1 MIEYIT
7 GKIAALSPTTAVI
20 ETAGGVAYSLN
31 ITLPV
36 YTELNG
42 KSEARLLV
50 HESIREDTWTLYG
63 FLQARERELFRAL
76 IGVSGVGAATAII
89 ILSALPIADL
99 EQVISSGDESRLK
112 RVKGIGQKTAQRII
126 VDLRDKI
133 QISGESTPAVIN
145 ANNTEA
151 YEEALAALQM
161 LGFQKQPSQK
171 VLNKLF
177 DGDPSIKV
185 ETAIKKALAM
195 L

>member
-7 GKIAALSPTTAVI
+7 GKIAALSPTAAVI

-50 HESIREDTWTLYG
+50 HESIREDAWTLYG

-76 IGVSGVGAATAII
+76 IGVSGVGSATAMI

-99 EQVISSGDESRLK
+99 EQVISTGDESRLK

-133 QISGESTPAVIN
+133 QISGEGAPAVIN
-145 ANNTEA
+145 ATNSEA

-171 VLNKLF
+171 ALNKLF
-177 DGDPSIKV
+177 DADPAIKV